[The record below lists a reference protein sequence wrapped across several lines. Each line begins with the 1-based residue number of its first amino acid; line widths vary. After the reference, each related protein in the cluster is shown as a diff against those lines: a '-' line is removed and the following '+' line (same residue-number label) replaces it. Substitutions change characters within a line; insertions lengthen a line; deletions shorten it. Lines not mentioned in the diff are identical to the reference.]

1 MSEIQSGTN
10 ESCPPAP
17 QAIPAAADS
26 ASSQTSAAATAAASQ
41 IVDPKSSPARGPG
54 LAAPPVIAGG
64 HESEGHHGH
73 QSFWVWV
80 LCLTGVD
87 YFSTLGYQPS
97 IAFDATGRLAPLATV
112 LLVLVTLLGALPV
125 YCYVAGQSFHGQGSI
140 SMLERLMR
148 GWKGKLVVLA
158 LLGFAATSYVITKT
172 LSAADAVEHLLH
184 NRLWHNMPDWL
195 QSQTLLTIFLLVL
208 LGGVFLK
215 GVSEVIG
222 LAVILVAV
230 YLPLNAYVIGSG
242 LAHLGQHPEAIS
254 DWWEKVQ
261 AGDWLLQSSPVK
273 GSGLGAVALVCL
285 LYFPKLALGL
295 SGFETGVAV
304 IPLIKG
310 DASDSHDHPT
320 GRIRNARKLL
330 IWAAVIMSVYLLG
343 SSLVVTTL
351 IPAHELQ
358 PEGHAANRALAFL
371 AHGEGEILLS
381 PLFGD
386 VFGTIYDIS
395 TILILW
401 FAGASA
407 MSGLLNLIPR
417 YLPRYGM
424 APEWAKNFKALVVL
438 FTFINI
444 LVTIIFQA
452 DVQAQGGAYA
462 TGVMVLI
469 TSACVATV
477 IDRYRKGSGST
488 WNRIDWPYFLIAVVF
503 VYVSAMTM
511 IEKPAG
517 LAIASCFT
525 AAVFVS
531 SLISRWHRSTELR
544 LLSFRFVSN
553 ESRFMWDA
561 LRHLEFPVLV
571 PHRTGAD
578 RTLAQKEEQIRR
590 EHHLDPNMPIVFVE
604 AALGD
609 VSEFYHSPIIEVTE
623 EEGRFIIRVT
633 NCASIAHT
641 LASIA
646 LELSKSG
653 TPPELHFGWSDENPL
668 AMNLGFV
675 LFGEGNIPW
684 MVRALIIK
692 AEPEPARQPRVII
705 G

>member
-1 MSEIQSGTN
+1 MSPDIRGAT
-10 ESCPPAP
+10 ESRPLDS
-17 QAIPAAADS
+17 QAEPSVVHGDSSQKPNTASAAAQTHREPETGSAHGSTPGHAAAADS
-26 ASSQTSAAATAAASQ
+26 Q
-41 IVDPKSSPARGPG
+41 
-54 LAAPPVIAGG
+54 
-64 HESEGHHGH
+64 GH

-97 IAFDATGRLAPLATV
+97 MAFEAAGRLAPLATV
-112 LLVLVTLLGALPV
+112 LLVLVTLFGALPV

-140 SMLERLMR
+140 AMLE
-148 GWKGKLVVLA
+148 KLVHGWTGKFLVLA
-158 LLGFAATSYVITKT
+158 LLGFAATDYVITKT
-172 LSAADAVEHLLH
+172 LSAADAAEHLIH
-184 NRLWHNMPDWL
+184 NPFWHDMPDWL
-195 QSQTLLTIFLLVL
+195 QGQTLLTMFLLVL

-215 GVSEVIG
+215 GFNEVIG
-222 LAVILVAV
+222 LAVVLVAV
-230 YLPLNAYVIGSG
+230 YLSLNVVVIGSG
-242 LAHLGQHPEAIS
+242 LSYLADHPAAIS
-254 DWWEKVQ
+254 DWWQKVQ
-261 AGDWLLQSSPVK
+261 SGDWSLPHSPTQ
-273 GSGLGAVALVCL
+273 GTGFGAIAIVCL
-285 LYFPKLALGL
+285 LFFPKLALGL

-304 IPLIKG
+304 MPLIRG
-310 DASDSHDHPT
+310 DASDTFDQPL

-330 IWAAVIMSVYLLG
+330 ISAAGIMSIYLLG
-343 SSLVVTTL
+343 SSVVVSML
-351 IPAHELQ
+351 IPAEELQ
-358 PEGHAANRALAFL
+358 TGGAAANRALAYL
-371 AHGEGEILLS
+371 AHGECDV
-381 PLFGD
+381 PLCPMFGD

-395 TILILW
+395 TVLILW

-407 MSGLLNLIPR
+407 MSGLLNLVPR

-424 APEWAKNFKALVVL
+424 APEWAKRIRALVVL

-444 LVTIIFQA
+444 LVTVIFQA

-477 IDRYRKGSGST
+477 IDLYRKRTGST
-488 WNRIDWPYFLIAVVF
+488 ARRIAWPYVGITVVF
-503 VYVSAMTM
+503 FYVTTMIM
-511 IEKPAG
+511 IEKPEG
-517 LAIASCFT
+517 MAIASCFI

-531 SLISRWHRSTELR
+531 SLTSRWLRSTEPR
-544 LLSFRFVSN
+544 LVSFQFINN
-553 ESRFMWDA
+553 ESHFLWDA

-604 AALGD
+604 ATLGD
-609 VSEFYHSPIIEVTE
+609 VSEFYQSPVIEVTE

-633 NCASIAHT
+633 KCASIAHT

-653 TPPELHFGWSDENPL
+653 LPPELHFGWSDENPL

-675 LFGEGNIPW
+675 LFGEGNVPW
-684 MVRALIIK
+684 MVRELIIK
-692 AEPEPARQPRVII
+692 SQPDPARQPRVII

>member
-1 MSEIQSGTN
+1 MSSETRGATDSRPLASQAGSTVVTN
-10 ESCPPAP
+10 S
-17 QAIPAAADS
+17 D
-26 ASSQTSAAATAAASQ
+26 SSQNPNIASVMAHSDQGSTSVSAQVSTPELSVA
-41 IVDPKSSPARGPG
+41 
-54 LAAPPVIAGG
+54 
-64 HESEGHHGH
+64 ESHGH

-97 IAFDATGRLAPLATV
+97 MAFEAAGRLAPLATV
-112 LLVLVTLLGALPV
+112 LLVLVTLFGALPV

-140 SMLERLMR
+140 AMLEKLVR
-148 GWKGKLVVLA
+148 GWSGKFLVLA
-158 LLGFAATSYVITKT
+158 LLGFAATDYVITKT
-172 LSAADAVEHLLH
+172 LSAADAAEHLIH
-184 NRLWHNMPDWL
+184 NPFWHDMPEWL
-195 QSQTLLTIFLLVL
+195 QGQTLLTMFLLVL

-215 GVSEVIG
+215 GFSEVIG
-222 LAVILVAV
+222 LAVLLVAA
-230 YLPLNAYVIGSG
+230 YLSLNVIVIGSG
-242 LAHLGQHPEAIS
+242 LSYLADHPAAIA
-254 DWWEKVQ
+254 DWWQKVQ
-261 AGDWLLQSSPVK
+261 AGDWLLQDAPVQ
-273 GSGLGAVALVCL
+273 GSGLGAIALVCL

-304 IPLIKG
+304 MPLIRG
-310 DASDSHDHPT
+310 DASDTLDQPT
-320 GRIRNARKLL
+320 GRVRNTRKML
-330 IWAAVIMSVYLLG
+330 ISAAGIMSVYLLG
-343 SSLVVTTL
+343 SSAVVSML
-351 IPAHELQ
+351 IPAEELQ
-358 PEGHAANRALAFL
+358 AGGAAANRALAYL
-371 AHGEGEILLS
+371 AHGECDI
-381 PLFGD
+381 PLCPMFGN

-395 TILILW
+395 TVLILW

-407 MSGLLNLIPR
+407 MSGLLNLVPR

-424 APEWAKNFKALVVL
+424 APEWAKRIRALVVL

-444 LVTIIFQA
+444 LVTAIFRA

-477 IDRYRKGSGST
+477 IDQYRKRIGST
-488 WNRIDWPYFLIAVVF
+488 ASRISWPYVGITVIFC
-503 VYVSAMTM
+503 YVTTMIM
-511 IEKPAG
+511 IEKPEG
-517 LAIASCFT
+517 MAIASCFIG
-525 AAVFVS
+525 AVFIS
-531 SLISRWHRSTELR
+531 SLTSRWLRSTELR
-544 LLSFRFVSN
+544 LVSFQFISN
-553 ESRFMWDA
+553 ESHFLWDA

-604 AALGD
+604 ATLGD

-633 NCASIAHT
+633 KCASISHT

-646 LELSKSG
+646 LELSKTG
-653 TPPELHFGWSDENPL
+653 QPPELHFGWSDENPL

-675 LFGEGNIPW
+675 LFGEGNVPW
-684 MVRALIIK
+684 MVRELIIK
-692 AEPEPARQPRVII
+692 AEPDPARQPRVII

>member
-1 MSEIQSGTN
+1 MSPDIRGAT
-10 ESCPPAP
+10 ESRPLDS
-17 QAIPAAADS
+17 QAEPSVVHGDSSQKPNTASAAAQTHHEPETASAHGSTPGHAAADS
-26 ASSQTSAAATAAASQ
+26 Q
-41 IVDPKSSPARGPG
+41 
-54 LAAPPVIAGG
+54 
-64 HESEGHHGH
+64 GH

-97 IAFDATGRLAPLATV
+97 MAFEAAGRLAPLATV
-112 LLVLVTLLGALPV
+112 LLVLVTLFGALPV

-140 SMLERLMR
+140 AMLE
-148 GWKGKLVVLA
+148 KLVHGWTGKFLVLA
-158 LLGFAATSYVITKT
+158 LLGFAATDYVITKT
-172 LSAADAVEHLLH
+172 LSAADAAEHLIH
-184 NRLWHNMPDWL
+184 NPFWHDMPDWL
-195 QSQTLLTIFLLVL
+195 QGQTLLTMFLLVL

-215 GVSEVIG
+215 GFSEVIG
-222 LAVILVAV
+222 LAVVLVAV
-230 YLPLNAYVIGSG
+230 YLTLNVVVIGSG
-242 LAHLGQHPEAIS
+242 LSYLADHPAAVS
-254 DWWEKVQ
+254 DWWQKVQ
-261 AGDWLLQSSPVK
+261 SGDWSLPHSPTQ
-273 GSGLGAVALVCL
+273 GTGFGAIAIVCL
-285 LYFPKLALGL
+285 LFFPKLALGL

-304 IPLIKG
+304 MPLIRG
-310 DASDSHDHPT
+310 DASDTFDQPL

-330 IWAAVIMSVYLLG
+330 ISAAGIMSIYLLG
-343 SSLVVTTL
+343 SSVVVSML
-351 IPAHELQ
+351 IPAEELQ
-358 PEGHAANRALAFL
+358 TGGAAANRALAYL
-371 AHGEGEILLS
+371 AHGECDV
-381 PLFGD
+381 PLCPMFGG

-395 TILILW
+395 TVLILW

-407 MSGLLNLIPR
+407 MSGLLNLVPR

-424 APEWAKNFKALVVL
+424 APEWAKRIRALVVL

-444 LVTIIFQA
+444 LVTVIFQA

-477 IDRYRKGSGST
+477 IDLYRKRTGST
-488 WNRIDWPYFLIAVVF
+488 ARRIAWPYVGITVVF
-503 VYVSAMTM
+503 FYVTTMIM
-511 IEKPAG
+511 IEKPEG
-517 LAIASCFT
+517 MAIASCFI

-531 SLISRWHRSTELR
+531 SLTSRWLRSTEPR
-544 LLSFRFVSN
+544 LVSFQFINN
-553 ESRFMWDA
+553 ESHFLWDA

-604 AALGD
+604 ATLGD
-609 VSEFYHSPIIEVTE
+609 VSEFYQSPVIEVTE

-633 NCASIAHT
+633 KCASIAHT

-653 TPPELHFGWSDENPL
+653 LPPELHFGWSDENPL

-675 LFGEGNIPW
+675 LFGEGNVPW
-684 MVRALIIK
+684 MVRELIIK
-692 AEPEPARQPRVII
+692 SQPDPARQPRVII